1 MNATVVIEDT
11 KHELCV
17 LDRTGDTKI
26 IWDSTKKD
34 EVSNAKRTFD
44 DLKKKGYMAYSV
56 KKNGEKG
63 ELLQEFDEEA
73 EKIILAP
80 RMVGG

>member
-1 MNATVVIEDT
+1 MEELVITET
-11 KHELCV
+11 KHELCI

-26 IWDSTKKD
+26 VWDSTKKD
-34 EVSNAKRTFD
+34 EVDNVKEQYD
-44 DLKKKGYMAYSV
+44 KLKKKGYMAYSV

-63 ELLQEFDEEA
+63 ELLHEFDPEA